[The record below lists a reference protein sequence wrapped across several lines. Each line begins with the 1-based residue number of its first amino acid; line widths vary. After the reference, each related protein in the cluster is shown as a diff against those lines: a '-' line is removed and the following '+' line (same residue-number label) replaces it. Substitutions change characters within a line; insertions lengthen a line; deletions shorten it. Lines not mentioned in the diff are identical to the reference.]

1 MLLDRYTNIVG
12 MSLKIN
18 QTLHGQKLPLK
29 YLINVT
35 GERFQAWDYLEC
47 LNYSA

>member
-1 MLLDRYTNIVG
+1 MLLDRHTNIVG

-18 QTLHGQKLPLK
+18 QTFHGQKLPLK

-35 GERFQAWDYLEC
+35 GESFQALGYLES